1 MYADGLRLICLLLG
15 LDASGPR
22 TTCLADAKIHATP
35 PFEGMALFFETE
47 FSHPYRRGA
56 EPVLKRG
63 ISLMPAQDIYDPRR
77 WRSRA
82 KEMRVLAEGMYNTKT
97 WRIVT
102 RLADG
107 WDKMADRA
115 ERRAANPARYLD

>member
-1 MYADGLRLICLLLG
+1 MRAGG
-15 LDASGPR
+15 G
-22 TTCLADAKIHATP
+22 
-35 PFEGMALFFETE
+35 G
-47 FSHPYRRGA
+47 

-82 KEMRVLAEGMYNTKT
+82 KEMRVLAEGLYNTKT
-97 WRIVT
+97 RRIVT

-115 ERRAANPARYLD
+115 ERRAANPARYLDRNDADYPRRLMH